1 MKNDVWLD
9 SGCLHE
15 VCAMV
20 KLVGAA
26 LCFLTSFLIGIFA
39 GKNERERTAQ
49 CEAFLELFEYV
60 KNQVGFFL
68 APTKLIYKSFDNEVL
83 AETGFLAALSSHEND
98 EVYFDAWQT
107 ALDECRSG
115 IKLNKAQYEIVR
127 AFGACIGKSNEQLQ
141 MKNFD
146 YYIKMMTAETE
157 KQKAEM
163 AKNIKLYRTIGF
175 TVGAAIAILV
185 I

>member
-1 MKNDVWLD
+1 
-9 SGCLHE
+9 
-15 VCAMV
+15 MV

-115 IKLNKAQYEIVR
+115 IKLNKAQYELSLIH
-127 AFGACIGKSNEQLQ
+127 I
-141 MKNFD
+141 
-146 YYIKMMTAETE
+146 
-157 KQKAEM
+157 
-163 AKNIKLYRTIGF
+163 
-175 TVGAAIAILV
+175 
-185 I
+185 